1 MSVFAAKEGLVP
13 RLERNGSAKPLDP
26 RMVHAAQWSGR
37 CRSRVRESL
46 SMNRDTYA
54 EGTVP

>member
-1 MSVFAAKEGLVP
+1 VCSEGGSVP
-13 RLERNGSAKPLDP
+13 RFERNGSAKRLDP
-26 RMVHAAQWSGR
+26 RRVHTAQWSGR

-46 SMNRDTYA
+46 SMNRDKYA